1 MTVSR
6 CSVEPTHSERRVR
19 LARAMGRAIA
29 DFSMIAD
36 GDRILCAVSG
46 GKDSYVMHDLL
57 VDLARRAPV
66 RFEVLAVNIDQGH
79 PGYPGERLE
88 SYMAER
94 GYAFR
99 MVREDTYSI
108 VQEKIPAAKTKCSL
122 CSRLR
127 RGILYRLAREL
138 GCNKIALGHHRDD
151 VIVTLMLNLFFS
163 GQLKAMP
170 PKLVCDE
177 GDVIVLRPLVYCAED
192 DIAAYAR
199 ERGYPILPCTLCGS
213 QPNLQR
219 KVVNDLLGDLEAR
232 HPGLKQNMLAALRNV
247 RPSHLLDAELW
258 QKLDLAVAR
267 SLDGGPV
274 EGPHEEL
281 QLVSLDRLRDAG

>member
-1 MTVSR
+1 
-6 CSVEPTHSERRVR
+6 VR

-57 VDLARRAPV
+57 ADLARRAPV

>member
-1 MTVSR
+1 
-6 CSVEPTHSERRVR
+6 
-19 LARAMGRAIA
+19 
-29 DFSMIAD
+29 
-36 GDRILCAVSG
+36 
-46 GKDSYVMHDLL
+46 
-57 VDLARRAPV
+57 
-66 RFEVLAVNIDQGH
+66 
-79 PGYPGERLE
+79 
-88 SYMAER
+88 
-94 GYAFR
+94 
-99 MVREDTYSI
+99 VREDTYSI

-219 KVVNDLLGDLEAR
+219 KVVNDLLGDAFDERVDDRLGFALHHVVDARRHGVGKRGGVRAAECDATLEAFEELEDGER
-232 HPGLKQNMLAALRNV
+232 ILVARRARVDADEVEAVHVAFDPDPAVGKTVDELDLVVVLLQHRREVAETDREASFV
-247 RPSHLLDAELW
+247 RPEVGVA
-258 QKLDLAVAR
+258 LAVV
-267 SLDGGPV
+267 D
-274 EGPHEEL
+274 
-281 QLVSLDRLRDAG
+281 